1 MSGLVIPSEGRP
13 EITIGKLPDGKYYEH
28 GTMQLSIDGTTWT
41 LVDTFAY
48 SKPSD
53 KHFMVTVNASQVA
66 VIVFGDGTFGSI
78 PSAGQKVTSASFY
91 ITMGIQGNVP
101 AGSIVQ
107 TPAIVK
113 ASISEATTSNQYA
126 AGGGSSYE
134 NFGMLKEHIP
144 LSVKTL
150 GVAVSKQ
157 DFVDLAMLIDGVNKA
172 AVDYECGRKLTVYIS
187 ADNGGVA
194 DSAMINKVYT
204 QLSQRAP
211 LTTWLQVKSAGLVD
225 ITLEIEVTGKKSYK
239 TNEIQAQVLN
249 ALYNAYS
256 IENSEIGGKV
266 RISDIYALIDNLS
279 TVDYLHIKKF
289 YIKPW
294 PVTIYGNKELL
305 LGQFKLE
312 KANGSMTYFI
322 NFTGSN
328 SYTVKASSGGFQT
341 TGSVGSTINITDKI
355 MVSLSL
361 WTYKQMA
368 INRDIVILLLSQNLI
383 GIMKILDITY
393 LYSRNLLN

>member
-1 MSGLVIPSEGRP
+1 
-13 EITIGKLPDGKYYEH
+13 
-28 GTMQLSIDGTTWT
+28 
-41 LVDTFAY
+41 
-48 SKPSD
+48 
-53 KHFMVTVNASQVA
+53 
-66 VIVFGDGTFGSI
+66 
-78 PSAGQKVTSASFY
+78 
-91 ITMGIQGNVP
+91 
-101 AGSIVQ
+101 
-107 TPAIVK
+107 
-113 ASISEATTSNQYA
+113 
-126 AGGGSSYE
+126 
-134 NFGMLKEHIP
+134 MLKEHIP

-172 AVDYECGRKLTVYIS
+172 AVDYECGRKLTIYIS

-279 TVDYLHIKKF
+279 MVDYLHIKKF

-341 TGSVGSTINITDKI
+341 TGSVGSTINITDK
-355 MVSLSL
+355 
-361 WTYKQMA
+361 
-368 INRDIVILLLSQNLI
+368 NN
-383 GIMKILDITY
+383 GITFSLDIQANGY
-393 LYSRNLLN
+393 QQGYRYSITISEPNMDYEDPGYNLPVFQKSSQLTLTVHETV

>member
-1 MSGLVIPSEGRP
+1 
-13 EITIGKLPDGKYYEH
+13 
-28 GTMQLSIDGTTWT
+28 MQLSIDGTTWT

-91 ITMGIQGNVP
+91 ITTGIQGNVL

-341 TGSVGSTINITDKI
+341 TGSVGSTINITDK
-355 MVSLSL
+355 
-361 WTYKQMA
+361 
-368 INRDIVILLLSQNLI
+368 NN
-383 GIMKILDITY
+383 GITFSLDIQANGYQQGYRSSITISEPNMDY
-393 LYSRNLLN
+393 EDPGYNLPVFQKSSQLTLTVHETV